1 VTIVPHPT
9 STTSTTAIEPEPL
22 PARVMILPW
31 VDPVVDRR
39 GHDPRSRYVEL
50 FWLGT
55 LGPTA
60 TWLLRR
66 LVDGFDRSPDGYELD
81 LPDTAQALG
90 LSVAKGTASPFAKA
104 LQRCVM
110 FGLAHQAPSG
120 FAVRR
125 RVPAVSQRHLTRM
138 PDALRCAHDEWQRTA
153 IRLDV
158 LERARNLAEAMLATG
173 DDLALVEPQLVAIGV
188 APPAAAEVSELVRR
202 RPPPRPSGLPL
213 AEQPPVAST
222 KSAGRREVLG
232 ELDEEAGAE
241 AGRTL

>member
-1 VTIVPHPT
+1 MQTQPSTPT
-9 STTSTTAIEPEPL
+9 EPTTASLDPEPL
-22 PARVMILPW
+22 PRRARIVPW

-60 TWLLRR
+60 TWLMRR

-110 FGLAHQAPSG
+110 FGLAHQAPGG

-125 RVPAVSQRHLTRM
+125 RVPAVTQRHLTRM
-138 PDALRCAHDEWQRTA
+138 PDALRSAHDEWQRAT
-153 IRLDV
+153 IRLET
-158 LERARNLAEAMLATG
+158 LERARNLAVAMVATG
-173 DDLALVEPQLVAIGV
+173 DDVALVEPQLVAIGV
-188 APPAAAEVSELVRR
+188 PAPAAAEASELVRR
-202 RPPPRPSGLPL
+202 TAPP
-213 AEQPPVAST
+213 AA
-222 KSAGRREVLG
+222 
-232 ELDEEAGAE
+232 
-241 AGRTL
+241 